1 MKFKPEAN
9 SKNRSSRICMMFSDT
24 GGGHRSATE
33 AIEAAM
39 QNLLRDQKPDREV
52 SVTVENIVEKSHP
65 INRRFVELYNYLLR
79 HHQGA
84 MKYYYWWIETC
95 KPNDSELGWK
105 ITKPYLNSY
114 VAEQAPD
121 VLVSV
126 HPMCNQ
132 YLARA
137 IKETGLKKK
146 TKLVTVVT
154 LILMVIFGVAGLVS
168 MPTSL

>member
-1 MKFKPEAN
+1 M
-9 SKNRSSRICMMFSDT
+9 
-24 GGGHRSATE
+24 
-33 AIEAAM
+33 
-39 QNLLRDQKPDREV
+39 RDQKPDREV

-65 INRRFVELYNYLLR
+65 INRRFGRAVQLFAASSSRCNEAATT
-79 HHQGA
+79 GGF
-84 MKYYYWWIETC
+84 KTC

-105 ITKPYLNSY
+105 ITKPHLNSY

-154 LILMVIFGVAGLVS
+154 DPNGILEWLAVSMSDLSIVQRFSLVS
-168 MPTSL
+168 V